1 MELFSKTE
9 YERYANVLIWGLKK
23 ARKNPFKA
31 GDSILIKF
39 ELPALKLAERLYEIL
54 IRQQF
59 NPILELT
66 PTPNMELSF
75 YQYASDNQLN
85 FILEGETVRAA
96 SFNGLISLRAPES
109 LTHLKSVDSSK
120 ISTAT
125 KARKV
130 YRDIWDKNED
140 EGNFGWTLCMLP
152 TEALAKEANLSL
164 EEYANQI
171 KKSCFLTD
179 DNGVKKWEEIFEAA
193 TNIKQWLNGMDVNYY
208 HMSGDNMDLKIYPG
222 EDRQWIGIS
231 GHNIPS
237 FELFLSPD
245 YRLTTGRYYA
255 NQLTF
260 RNGNLVKDITLDF
273 KEGAVS
279 EFKVAEGEAFFK
291 SQLEMDEGAK
301 YIGEF
306 SLTDKNFSNID
317 CFMANTLFD
326 ENYGGEFGNSHIA
339 LGASYANTYCGPK
352 NVLDANTKKEVGLN
366 SSALHWDLVNTL
378 DKSVYAVLKEGKRIL
393 IYDKGRFL
401 L

>member
-1 MELFSKTE
+1 
-9 YERYANVLIWGLKK
+9 
-23 ARKNPFKA
+23 
-31 GDSILIKF
+31 
-39 ELPALKLAERLYEIL
+39 
-54 IRQQF
+54 
-59 NPILELT
+59 
-66 PTPNMELSF
+66 
-75 YQYASDNQLN
+75 
-85 FILEGETVRAA
+85 
-96 SFNGLISLRAPES
+96 
-109 LTHLKSVDSSK
+109 
-120 ISTAT
+120 
-125 KARKV
+125 
-130 YRDIWDKNED
+130 
-140 EGNFGWTLCMLP
+140 
-152 TEALAKEANLSL
+152 
-164 EEYANQI
+164 
-171 KKSCFLTD
+171 
-179 DNGVKKWEEIFEAA
+179 
-193 TNIKQWLNGMDVNYY
+193 
-208 HMSGDNMDLKIYPG
+208 MDLKIYPG